1 MQQWGCCFLNL
12 QRSLSLCYLHQLFS
26 SLALHA
32 PMSEEETW
40 CSALCIPQPSSNW
53 IAVPVSVLQGG
64 IIIIKRRWAYGKE
77 KWRERISGHSQ
88 SAEEKIT
95 GTFRNRESFEAG
107 KDCTEWEGWWAWV
120 PQKQQQ
126 QGLHKKKNVQPSPP
140 CIPTLLSACP
150 LVVTPSF
157 HIPPSLQ
164 LLWDYCSLK
173 SPTSLS
179 LYTVQIQHRRSL
191 RKKICQSGMKALRRG
206 KNKPVVGVV
215 SRSAAM
221 CVTCHLLGVPLRSSS
236 PIGTDDDTPPFF
248 SLLRNFAAWRTFLS
262 RRTLVS

>member
-1 MQQWGCCFLNL
+1 MQQWGCCFLRKISSFL
-12 QRSLSLCYLHQLFS
+12 FLCVTFISCFPHSLYMRQCR
-26 SLALHA
+26 
-32 PMSEEETW
+32 
-40 CSALCIPQPSSNW
+40 
-53 IAVPVSVLQGG
+53 
-64 IIIIKRRWAYGKE
+64 KRRLDVQLSAFHNPAAIGLQSQSVFYKEASSSSRGEKAHGKA
-77 KWRERISGHSQ
+77 KWRERITGHSQ

-150 LVVTPSF
+150 LVVTPPF

-179 LYTVQIQHRRSL
+179 LYRVQIQH
-191 RKKICQSGMKALRRG
+191 
-206 KNKPVVGVV
+206 
-215 SRSAAM
+215 
-221 CVTCHLLGVPLRSSS
+221 LRSPQEENLPVRNESIATRKEQTCSWGCFEVCSNVRNVPS
-236 PIGTDDDTPPFF
+236 PWCAIEIFLPHRYWWWCS
-248 SLLRNFAAWRTFLS
+248 SLLLLA
-262 RRTLVS
+262 